1 MNAIDLL
8 IHCDLEPVP
17 MKQMPTT
24 WHEPAPD
31 AATVR
36 EPVEVIYQSPPCLS
50 YSRPL
55 RRPNALA
62 GAK

>member
-1 MNAIDLL
+1 MNTIDLL
-8 IHCDLEPVP
+8 IHCDLEAVP
-17 MKQMPTT
+17 MKLTPTT

-31 AATVR
+31 AVTAGR
-36 EPVEVIYQSPPCLS
+36 PVEVIYQSPPCIT